1 LHLPVACFRELANA
15 ERQLEELKSQ
25 VATLG
30 QCVAAD
36 PQEREESVREFN
48 FYRAAW
54 KNRKDKVK
62 ALVDM
67 LAEGMEKSVKET
79 MVRVILAVVCYAL
92 LCCVVLCC
100 VVLCCVVLCCVVVSY
115 MLTFDVLLIY
125 EWGCDRLC
133 LGLRQ
138 MKTKVCRCPRY

>member
-1 LHLPVACFRELANA
+1 VKGLSIAFHSPVACFRELAKA

-36 PQEREESVREFN
+36 PQEREEAVREFN

-54 KNRKDKVK
+54 KSRKDKVK

-79 MVRVILAVVCYAL
+79 MVRVTLAVVCYAL

-100 VVLCCVVLCCVVVSY
+100 VVLCCVVLCCVV
-115 MLTFDVLLIY
+115 
-125 EWGCDRLC
+125 LC
-133 LGLRQ
+133 CVVVWCG
-138 MKTKVCRCPRY
+138 VVWCGVVWCGVVWCGVV